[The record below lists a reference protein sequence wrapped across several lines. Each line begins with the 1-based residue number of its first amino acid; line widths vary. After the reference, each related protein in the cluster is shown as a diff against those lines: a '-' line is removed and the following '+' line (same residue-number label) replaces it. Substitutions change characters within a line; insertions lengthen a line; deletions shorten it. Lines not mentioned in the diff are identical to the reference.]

1 MKDSQLPLQPKH
13 MCSNSI
19 GDICF
24 VSPNIQHL
32 LVPCV
37 LKFYGSFRYISRK
50 ATHAHTYMCV
60 CVCIYIYMY
69 IYIYMTGI
77 FGLKVLCPLHTGGF
91 VLSGLL
97 GCDAVV
103 GPTHIQD

>member
-60 CVCIYIYMY
+60 CVCIYIYIYVY
-69 IYIYMTGI
+69 IYIYDWHIWAKSFVSITHRWI
-77 FGLKVLCPLHTGGF
+77 RALRSFGM
-91 VLSGLL
+91 
-97 GCDAVV
+97 
-103 GPTHIQD
+103 